1 MRDGLRVNNAA
12 FAVVCL
18 GYEPTPMRDVYEP
31 HLRLAL
37 FVLGVIAVIVCVNK
51 PAEAQNGAWCLYTDG
66 DGGGSRQCRYATLQ
80 QCLVDRLGGSS
91 CSPSPYPTSPEL
103 PPQTRRRRH

>member
-1 MRDGLRVNNAA
+1 MDGLRVNNAA

-31 HLRLAL
+31 RLRLAL
-37 FVLGVIAVIVCVNK
+37 FVLGVIAAIVCVNK

-66 DGGGSRQCRYATLQ
+66 DGGGGRRCLYAIFKH
-80 QCLVDRLGGSS
+80 CLFDRLGGTPF
-91 CSPSPYPTSPEL
+91 SPSPSP
-103 PPQTRRRRH
+103 PSPKFP